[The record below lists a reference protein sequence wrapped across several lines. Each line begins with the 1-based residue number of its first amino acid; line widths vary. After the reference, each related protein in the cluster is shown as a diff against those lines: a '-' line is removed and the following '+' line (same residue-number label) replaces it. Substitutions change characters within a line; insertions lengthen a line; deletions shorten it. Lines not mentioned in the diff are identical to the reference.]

1 MNAFFAAARTVH
13 YASTLTLFGELVLVL
28 AIALPAW
35 RDLRRPGAVDGV
47 DIDCRLFPVAR
58 WSVVASLASGVAWL
72 AAEAAVMSGLP
83 IEQAIAPD
91 VLGLV
96 LGQTAFGRVW
106 MLRFALVIASWAM
119 LLAMG
124 RSSTEPRRL
133 TLAIG
138 AAGVAGAYLATL
150 AWAGHAAAGQGSE
163 GDVEIVADVVHLL
176 AAGAWLGAL
185 PGFVFLL
192 ARPQAQD
199 VAAQAARRFSALGLF
214 CVCALT
220 VSGFAS
226 AWYRVGDVPAL
237 IGTDYG
243 RLLLAKLALFAAMLA
258 VALVNRG
265 SPTLRLAGRDR
276 MALSSF
282 RRNILLEIAAG
293 IGVLSIVGVLGDT
306 IPAAHQSPLWPFART
321 LSAQPLEQAT
331 WIQVV
336 VAALGTG
343 ACIAAGVALK
353 GVLGRPP
360 RLETTM
366 LAGIAVAAGII
377 AWLLAVPAHP
387 TTYWMSPAGYTV
399 DSIANGAAH
408 YAENCRTCHG
418 RDGHGDGL
426 ARGSSSGKPVNLT
439 ERVPN
444 RREGDLFWWIAHG
457 IPDTPMPGFAPRIRD
472 AEIWDLIGFLDAQSA
487 AREALAMTDRAQPLA
502 PIVAPEF
509 TFEFSGRPQESLLQ
523 LRGNNVA
530 LLVLYT
536 LPQSLPRLFELAI
549 KERAYAAA
557 GARVIAVPFVPSSI
571 AADAE
576 IPGNGSSIFASASP
590 NVAAVYAM
598 LARQPGGPVDDVPAH
613 VEFLIDRQGYLRVRW
628 IGVAGT
634 AVGRSA
640 ETLDRIDI
648 LNHEPPRRPA
658 PWGHAHR

>member
-1 MNAFFAAARTVH
+1 MNAFFVAARTVH

-28 AIALPAW
+28 AMAMPAW
-35 RDLRRPGAVDGV
+35 RDARHPGAGNGVAIDG
-47 DIDCRLFPVAR
+47 RLSPVAR
-58 WSVVASLASGVAWL
+58 WCVVASLASGVAWL

-83 IEQAIAPD
+83 IEQAISPD

-96 LGQTAFGRVW
+96 LGKTTFGRVW
-106 MLRFALVIASWAM
+106 MLRFGLVIAAWAL

-124 RSSTEPRRL
+124 RSPTEPRRL
-133 TLAIG
+133 ILAIG
-138 AAGVAGAYLATL
+138 AAGVAGAYLAAL
-150 AWAGHAAAGQGSE
+150 AWAGHAAAGQGSD

-185 PGFVFLL
+185 PGFVLML
-192 ARPQAQD
+192 ARPQAPHM
-199 VAAQAARRFSALGLF
+199 AAQAARRFSTLGVL
-214 CVCALT
+214 CVSALT
-220 VSGFAS
+220 LSGLAS

-258 VALVNRG
+258 IALVNRG
-265 SPTLRLAGRDR
+265 SLTTRLAGRDR
-276 MALSSF
+276 IALSSF
-282 RRNILLEIAAG
+282 RRNVLLEIAAG
-293 IGVLSIVGVLGDT
+293 IGVVSIVGVLGDT

-321 LSAQPLEQAT
+321 LSMLPLEQSA
-331 WIQVV
+331 WMQVV
-336 VAALGTG
+336 VAALGAG

-353 GVLGRPP
+353 GALGRPP
-360 RLETTM
+360 RVETTM
-366 LAGIAVAAGII
+366 LAGIAAAVGIV

-387 TTYWMSPAGYTV
+387 TTYWTSPVGYTV
-399 DSIANGAAH
+399 DSIANGAAR

-426 ARGSSSGKPVNLT
+426 ARGSSSGKPVKLT

-457 IPDTPMPGFAPRIRD
+457 IPDTPMPGFAPRISD
-472 AEIWDLIGFLDAQSA
+472 AEIWDLIGFLDAQAA

-523 LRGNNVA
+523 LRGNHVA

-536 LPQSLPRLFELAI
+536 LPQSLPRLSELAI

-557 GARVIAVPFVPSSI
+557 GARVIVVPFVPSSI
-571 AADAE
+571 ATDAG
-576 IPGNGSSIFASASP
+576 ILGNGSSIVASASP
-590 NVAAVYAM
+590 NVATVYAM
-598 LARQPGGPVDDVPAH
+598 FARQPAGPVDDVPAH

-628 IGVAGT
+628 IGIAGT
-634 AVGRSA
+634 AA
-640 ETLDRIDI
+640 ERMAATLDRIDI